1 MAARPGT
8 HAGKGATL
16 AETYSGGVAER
27 YAKAAFEIAREE
39 GQLDALERDAE
50 ALAQALAESP
60 DLRELVR
67 SPVYSRE
74 DQGRA
79 IGAVA
84 ERMGLSGMLANTLRL
99 MAVKRRLF
107 VLREFLADVRAM
119 IADHRGEVT
128 AEVVSARPLGEAQA
142 ERLAQTLKGSVGRDV
157 RIQARIDESLIGGL
171 VVRVGSKMIDT
182 SIRSKLQALETTL
195 RRAS

>member
-1 MAARPGT
+1 M
-8 HAGKGATL
+8 TL
-16 AETYSGGVAER
+16 AETYSGGIAER

-39 GQLDALERDAE
+39 DGLDALDRDAE

-60 DLRELVR
+60 ELRELVR
-67 SPVYSRE
+67 SPIYTRE

-84 ERMGLSGMLANTLRL
+84 ERMGLGATLANTLRV
-99 MAVKRRLF
+99 MAQKRRLF
-107 VLREFLADVRAM
+107 VLREFLQDLRAM
-119 IADHRGEVT
+119 VAAHRGEVT

-142 ERLAQTLKGSVGRDV
+142 ERLARTLRESVGREV
-157 RIQARIDESLIGGL
+157 RLQARTDESLIGGL

-182 SIRSKLQALETTL
+182 SIRSRLQALETTL
-195 RRAS
+195 RSTS

>member
-1 MAARPGT
+1 M
-8 HAGKGATL
+8 
-16 AETYSGGVAER
+16 AETYSGGIAER

-39 GQLDALERDAE
+39 GALDALERDAE
-50 ALAQALAESP
+50 ALAQTLAESA

-67 SPVYSRE
+67 SPIYSRE
-74 DQGRA
+74 EQGRA

-84 ERMGLSGMLANTLRL
+84 ERMGLSAMLANTLRL
-99 MAVKRRLF
+99 MAAKRRLF
-107 VLREFLADVRAM
+107 VLRAFLGDLRAM

-128 AEVVSARPLGEAQA
+128 AEVVSARPLGEAQT
-142 ERLAQTLKGSVGRDV
+142 ERLARTLRESVGRDV
-157 RIQARIDESLIGGL
+157 RIQARTDESLIGGL